1 MSDKGHLIFNI
12 RPHHALGLDT
22 ELILL
27 CPPPNFTHI
36 PTSLQSG
43 DGRRLGEVRW
53 TLLIMR
59 KLSKINSFS
68 NVKCQQKLATLI
80 KANYTIE
87 GIRKRRKKIMKNKT
101 EHAAQ
106 S

>member
-1 MSDKGHLIFNI
+1 
-12 RPHHALGLDT
+12 
-22 ELILL
+22 
-27 CPPPNFTHI
+27 
-36 PTSLQSG
+36 
-43 DGRRLGEVRW
+43 
-53 TLLIMR
+53 MR

-87 GIRKRRKKIMKNKT
+87 GTKEKEEKIMKNKT